1 MPIFKRSKSEDKMTE
16 GFGTRESPRVVTPK
30 QLVERGLN
38 YLSEKGA
45 VKLFKEHFGERY
57 TIKKQKD
64 TGVREEMDVGGDHEE
79 EEEWN
84 K

>member
-1 MPIFKRSKSEDKMTE
+1 MPILKHSKSEDKMSE
-16 GFGTRESPRVVTPK
+16 RLKKRESPLVVTPK

-38 YLSEKGA
+38 YLSEEEA
-45 VKLFKEHFGERY
+45 VEFFREHFGEKY

-64 TGVREEMDVGGDHEE
+64 TGV
-79 EEEWN
+79 